1 MTEIKLNIF
10 GWYGSKIWK
19 GSRCIPAVSNG
30 TILASR
36 QEFIMTKVALVL
48 SITDILI
55 LLD

>member
-1 MTEIKLNIF
+1 MTKIKLNIF

-19 GSRCIPAVSNG
+19 GSRCRPAVPNG
-30 TILASR
+30 TILATR
-36 QEFIMTKVALVL
+36 QEFIMTEVALVL